1 MGWQPVDDGN
11 AADEWE
17 REDGYATIRIR
28 ELTDGGVAVRLDRL
42 AQAPDGST
50 YRRETVPD
58 RGTAESLAAEWREA
72 FDLPDDDR

>member
-1 MGWQPVDDGN
+1 MGWHPVDDGN

-28 ELTDGGVAVRLDRL
+28 ELAGGGVAVRLDRL
-42 AQAPDGST
+42 AQAPEGSA

-58 RGTAESLAAEWREA
+58 RETAESLAAEWRET
-72 FDLPDDDR
+72 FDPPNDGR